1 MENTECSTG
10 IKYLDGLLGGLRIGD
25 NVVWETDAGAYVELF
40 LEKFERHSLDAG
52 HNLIYVSFNRSPTT
66 MSEKLSA
73 LPNLRNIT
81 LLDCFTSG
89 KGGDDPTFTKFYES
103 RSRRSGIN
111 AIRVENP
118 MNVSEFTEILNDLE
132 EKKGEGTR
140 YIFDSMTGMQAL
152 WAGDAKAY
160 GFFTY
165 ACPRLYDL
173 NTVAYWILEKE
184 AHTPSFKANLS
195 HITQVVLEVSH
206 TSGQLLVRVTKA
218 ENRHSADMFKPHKF
232 EILDDEIVFH
242 EAAKKEALD
251 LGGKVKTLRLKR
263 GMTQNQLAKKMNVTA
278 SYISQLERNI
288 ITPSVDSLLI
298 LMEELQV
305 DPGHFL
311 SPGKTITRRF
321 IQPRSQRQPII
332 LPGIGDDIVECQ
344 SLVDKNGNRRMQP
357 MLVTMEPNSE
367 ITSHLFSQ
375 KGDEFIL
382 LLSGE
387 MELDIENETYILREG
402 DSIYLDSSIPDAWRN
417 TGGKPAQAIWVL
429 SPPSV

>member
-1 MENTECSTG
+1 
-10 IKYLDGLLGGLRIGD
+10 
-25 NVVWETDAGAYVELF
+25 VVWETDAGAYVELF
-40 LEKFERHSLDAG
+40 LEKFERHSLAAG

-66 MSEKLSA
+66 MSERLSA
-73 LPNLRNIT
+73 LPNPRNIT

-89 KGGDDPTFTKFYES
+89 KGGDDPTFTRFYES
-103 RSRRSGIN
+103 KSRRGGIN
-111 AIRVENP
+111 AIKVDNP

-140 YIFDSMTGMQAL
+140 YVFDSMTGMQAL
-152 WAGDAKAY
+152 WAGETKAY

-184 AHTPSFKANLS
+184 AHTPSFKANVS
-195 HITQVVLEVSH
+195 HVTQVVLEVSH

-218 ENRHSADMFKPHKF
+218 ENRHSNDMFKPHKF
-232 EILDDEIVFH
+232 EVVDDEIVFH

-251 LGGKVKTLRLKR
+251 LGGKVKSLRLKR
-263 GMTQNQLAKKMNVTA
+263 GMTQNQLAEKVNVTA

-305 DPGHFL
+305 DPGDFL
-311 SPGKTITRRF
+311 SPGKIVTQRF
-321 IQPRSQRQPII
+321 IQPKNQRRPIV
-332 LPGIGDDIVECQ
+332 LPGIRDEAVECK
-344 SLVDKNGNRRMQP
+344 SLVDTNGNRRMQP
-357 MLVTMEPNSE
+357 MMVTVDPNSE
-367 ITSHLFSQ
+367 IPGHLFSH

-387 MELDIENETYILREG
+387 MELDIENETYVLREG
-402 DSIYLDSSIPDAWRN
+402 DSIYLDSSVPDAWRN
-417 TGGKPAQAIWVL
+417 TGGKPVQAVWVL
-429 SPPSV
+429 SPPSI

>member
-10 IKYLDGLLGGLRIGD
+10 IEYLDGLLGGLHIGD

-40 LEKFERHSLDAG
+40 LEKFEHHSLEAG
-52 HNLIYVSFNRSPTT
+52 HNFIYVSFNRSPTT

-73 LPNLRNIT
+73 LPNPENIT

-111 AIRVENP
+111 AIRVDNP

-140 YIFDSMTGMQAL
+140 YVFDSMTGMQAL
-152 WAGDAKAY
+152 WGGETRAY
-160 GFFTY
+160 GFFMY

-184 AHTPSFKANLS
+184 AHTSSFKANLS
-195 HITQVVLEVSH
+195 HVTQVVLEVTH

-218 ENRHSADMFKPHKF
+218 ENRHSADMFKPHRF
-232 EILDDEIVFH
+232 EVLGDDIVFH
-242 EAAKKEALD
+242 EAAKKEILD
-251 LGGKVKTLRLKR
+251 LGGKVKVLRLKR
-263 GMTQNQLAKKMNVTA
+263 GLTQNQLAEKLNVTA

-288 ITPSVDSLLI
+288 ITPSVGSLLM

-311 SPGKTITRRF
+311 SLDNAIPQRF
-321 IQPRSQRQPII
+321 VQSKSQRQSI
-332 LPGIGDDIVECQ
+332 LLAGIRGDLVDCQ
-344 SLVDKNGNRRMQP
+344 SLVNTNENRRMQP
-357 MLVTMEPNSE
+357 MLVTIEPNSE
-367 ITSHLFSQ
+367 IPSHLFSH

-382 LLSGE
+382 ILSGE
-387 MELDIENETYILREG
+387 MELDIENETYVLREG
-402 DSIYLDSSIPDAWRN
+402 DSIYLDSSLPDAWRN
-417 TGGKPAQAIWVL
+417 TGEKPVQAVWVL
-429 SPPSV
+429 SPPSL

>member
-10 IKYLDGLLGGLRIGD
+10 IEYLDSLLSGLLIGD

-66 MSEKLSA
+66 MSERLSA
-73 LPNLRNIT
+73 LPNPRNIT

-103 RSRRSGIN
+103 KSRRSGIN
-111 AIRVENP
+111 AIRVDNP
-118 MNVSEFTEILNDLE
+118 MNISEFTEILNDLE

-152 WAGDAKAY
+152 WGGETKAY

-184 AHTPSFKANLS
+184 AHTSSFKANVS
-195 HITQVVLEVSH
+195 HVTQVVLEVSH

-218 ENRHSADMFKPHKF
+218 ENRHSSSMFKPHKF
-232 EILDDEIVFH
+232 EVLDDEIVFH
-242 EAAKKEALD
+242 EAAHKEALN
-251 LGGKVKTLRLKR
+251 LGGRVKALRLKR
-263 GMTQNQLAKKMNVTA
+263 GLTQNQLAEKLNVTA

-288 ITPSVDSLLI
+288 VTPSVDSLLM
-298 LMEELQV
+298 LMEELRV

-311 SPGKTITRRF
+311 SLDKAITRRF
-321 IQPRSQRQPII
+321 VQPKGQRQQIT
-332 LPGIGDDIVECQ
+332 LPGVGDDLVKCQ
-344 SLVDKNGNRRMQP
+344 SLFDTNGDRRMQP
-357 MLVTMEPNSE
+357 LLVTIEPGSK
-367 ITSHLFSQ
+367 IPSHLFSH

-382 LLSGE
+382 ILSGE
-387 MELDIENETYILREG
+387 MEMDIDGETYVLREG
-402 DSIYLDSSIPDAWRN
+402 DSIYLDSSIPDSWRN
-417 TGGKPAQAIWVL
+417 TGGKPTQAVWVL